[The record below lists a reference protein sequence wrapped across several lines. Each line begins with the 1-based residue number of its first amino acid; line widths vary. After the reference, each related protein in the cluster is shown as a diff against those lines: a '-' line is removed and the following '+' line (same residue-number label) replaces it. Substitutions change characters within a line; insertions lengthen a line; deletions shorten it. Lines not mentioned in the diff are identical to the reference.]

1 MIFLY
6 EWDVDELK
14 LRKNIY
20 ISLYYIIIHIKKT
33 LRQSVMKTVLGEEKT
48 AAAERILRKILKK
61 EKTDIDEKKKNNA
74 VDTEE
79 NIEAFKSAYCWK
91 LSSKLNFDIQYNVL
105 LKGGTTL
112 IAQLSWVIYLTLSLT
127 CDWPTTD
134 PQV

>member
-112 IAQLSWVIYLTLSLT
+112 IAQLSWVIYLTLFLT
-127 CDWPTTD
+127 CDWPATD